1 MRIVSDVGSSFLL
14 AASTIV
20 VPMLALFVPI
30 TKELLGEKPNR
41 FSGKASNERGEAGDF
56 ERGEL
61 MANDADDSKSD
72 AGGINL
78 DTALLDDQLSA
89 VHLTLRGHGNR
100 AFPFLSAARGRG
112 SSIVPF
118 RVDVWMVLVPSA
130 LVALRTNTRAAVCS
144 GWYTRVRSDPKDT
157 FLARTIKAVLPA
169 KVTLRR
175 NCDWIVANPARSR
188 SRNPATTLPLPL
200 LLLLLRVVPPIH
212 FSYHWYCIH
221 CESHHWASCLLVLL
235 VGNRMDVPP
244 LTPSAI
250 ATTEWISVTSS
261 PLAGT
266 DPLRLVALDP
276 LSSNHNLHQAAS
288 QVPSSAASAPTQFSA
303 RLAAALKTEMASLDR
318 PRPKTHQVTAH
329 DTVESIA
336 VKYGVSASDLKRIN
350 KIYDPS
356 HIIVKSSVVIP
367 SVQKRSSSG
376 GSIHRKLRVWSASE
390 LLLRL
395 EEDIP
400 AISCGCMTGSAQPR
414 QLAWTYH
421 IQRHVNTVDTI
432 RRPQ

>member
-1 MRIVSDVGSSFLL
+1 
-14 AASTIV
+14 
-20 VPMLALFVPI
+20 
-30 TKELLGEKPNR
+30 
-41 FSGKASNERGEAGDF
+41 
-56 ERGEL
+56 
-61 MANDADDSKSD
+61 
-72 AGGINL
+72 
-78 DTALLDDQLSA
+78 
-89 VHLTLRGHGNR
+89 
-100 AFPFLSAARGRG
+100 
-112 SSIVPF
+112 
-118 RVDVWMVLVPSA
+118 
-130 LVALRTNTRAAVCS
+130 
-144 GWYTRVRSDPKDT
+144 
-157 FLARTIKAVLPA
+157 
-169 KVTLRR
+169 
-175 NCDWIVANPARSR
+175 
-188 SRNPATTLPLPL
+188 
-200 LLLLLRVVPPIH
+200 
-212 FSYHWYCIH
+212 
-221 CESHHWASCLLVLL
+221 
-235 VGNRMDVPP
+235 MDVPP

-376 GSIHRKLRVWSASE
+376 DSIHRKLRVWSASE

-400 AISCGCMTGSAQPR
+400 AISETLESMDVAATIRTSQSYR
-414 QLAWTYH
+414 QLEPLKAMTLIDSPTCRVVFRPPLLTQTAATEITIELTPLVHLLPAHEQKRQVERVREYVRRARSACEARGQRLGLRGSIGSDWTGFWKQTPIWVGLVMVADAESAAH
-421 IQRHVNTVDTI
+421 W
-432 RRPQ
+432 PSF